1 MANHPAQRSPTP
13 SAYRAGNEGRQMGQ
27 GASLATT
34 ADPLVWRQS
43 SCRPTSDRKHWQ
55 ENPRR
60 GPGSLGHTREEDAG
74 STGSETQ
81 RLSISASTTCLYSKI
96 GRQNDA
102 STRNPHHEG
111 PSDASIVFACSR
123 PRGGNHCGQKL
134 LWVPSATV
142 LR

>member
-1 MANHPAQRSPTP
+1 
-13 SAYRAGNEGRQMGQ
+13 MGQ

-81 RLSISASTTCLYSKI
+81 GLSISASTTCLYSKI
-96 GRQNDA
+96 RRQNDA

-111 PSDASIVFACSR
+111 PSDARSALGYSR
-123 PRGGNHCGQKL
+123 TRARNYGWQE
-134 LWVPSATV
+134 
-142 LR
+142 